1 MANQWVISSTVH
13 TNTYTPISKL
23 ANLTPYLT
31 GKMIL
36 DMVKKISVTI
46 SFLIWALRSLLL
58 LSLFELLDILV
69 DLWLSKMI
77 DHQDKVAVI

>member
-1 MANQWVISSTVH
+1 
-13 TNTYTPISKL
+13 
-23 ANLTPYLT
+23 
-31 GKMIL
+31 MIL